1 MVEYVLRF
9 ADRDEIRIADQDGH
23 EVGDAIAIGGHDWI
37 VESIRVPEGTV
48 PERIALRLVSPSR
61 DRIAPADNDHTLL
74 REITERVNDSRDGF
88 TIVMTVSEWI
98 DAQLW
103 PASERAAG
111 AEE

>member
-61 DRIAPADNDHTLL
+61 DRVAPGGQRSHLAPRNHQAG
-74 REITERVNDSRDGF
+74 ERSRDGF

-98 DAQLW
+98 DAQVW
-103 PASERAAG
+103 PASERVAG